1 MRRMNPTDALFFIL
15 IMLATAACTK
25 ATDCDALDPFPA
37 TPDDI
42 GLSFSVGG
50 TDVEY
55 DRYRYSDIPYVAD
68 PVYPEYQSMNVKV
81 PTSINDEPI
90 DTTNAPILFVF
101 SAPGYQAA
109 APPNY
114 LTSTGFPA
122 DPTAATK
129 NSMRALAAGY
139 VVVEVGCRG
148 RDNLESGTFYGK
160 APAAIVDLKAAVRYL
175 RCKDEEMPGNAEW
188 IISTGFSGAGALSA
202 LLGASGN
209 SHLYDAYLEEI
220 GAADEDDSIYASA
233 AFCPIT
239 DLEHADMAYE
249 WEFKNT
255 LYDSGLV
262 DQCLSMQLKDA
273 FAEYQD
279 SLNLQDENC
288 FGKITADNYGQFLV
302 KTYLIPSANRYL
314 NALTDPTSYLAAHT
328 WIHWDDSTHSAT
340 FAFED
345 YAKHLQRLEDVPAF
359 DAFALTS
366 RANSL
371 FGNETT
377 DARHFT
383 EFSLIQTCGCPNVEV
398 DDDLKT
404 VVNLMNPMYFISKGN
419 CSGCAEHWW
428 IRHGTNDTNT
438 ALPVIINLATILRN
452 KGKDVNVWLYW
463 DKKHMANDD
472 PDDFI
477 EWIGEITGYTI
488 PPPP

>member
-1 MRRMNPTDALFFIL
+1 MRRMNPTGTLFFIM
-15 IMLATAACTK
+15 IMLATAACTR
-25 ATDCDALDPFPA
+25 ATDCDALDPFPSMPND
-37 TPDDI
+37 T
-42 GLSFSVGG
+42 GLTFSLGAIEV
-50 TDVEY
+50 VY
-55 DRYRYSDIPYVAD
+55 DRYFDVPYVAD
-68 PVYPEYQSMNVKV
+68 SAYPEYQSMNVKV
-81 PTSINDEPI
+81 PTSIDDTPI

-101 SAPGYQAA
+101 SAPGYKAE

-114 LTSTGFPA
+114 PTPTGFPPV
-122 DPTAATK
+122 PTAATK

-148 RDNLESGTFYGK
+148 RDNLESDTYYGK

-220 GAADEDDSIYASA
+220 GAADEDDSVYASA

-255 LYDSGLV
+255 LFGCDLV
-262 DQCLSMQLKDA
+262 DQDLSMQLKDA
-273 FAEYQD
+273 FAEYQA

-302 KTYLIPSANRYL
+302 KTYLIPSANMCL
-314 NALTDPTSYLAAHT
+314 NAKTGVALYSYLADHP
-328 WIHWDDSTHSAT
+328 WIHWDYSTDSAT
-340 FAFED
+340 FSFED
-345 YAKHLQRLEDVPAF
+345 YAKNLQRIEDVPAF
-359 DAFALTS
+359 DAFSLDS
-366 RANSL
+366 RANKL

-383 EFSLIQTCGCPNVEV
+383 NYSLRQTCGCPNAEI

-404 VVNLMNPMYFISKGN
+404 VVNLMNPMYFISQGN

-438 ALPVIINLATILRN
+438 ALPVVINLATLLKN
-452 KGKDVNVWLYW
+452 KGKDVNIRLYW

-477 EWIGEITGYTI
+477 AWIGEITGYTI
-488 PPPP
+488 PP

>member
-1 MRRMNPTDALFFIL
+1 MNPTGTLFFIM
-15 IMLATAACTK
+15 IMLATAACTR
-25 ATDCDALDPFPA
+25 ATDCDALDPFPSPSDA
-37 TPDDI
+37 ESLTFPL
-42 GLSFSVGG
+42 GLI
-50 TDVEY
+50 TVEY
-55 DRYRYSDIPYVAD
+55 DRYSDIQYVAD
-68 PVYPEYQSMNVKV
+68 SAYPEYQSMNVKV
-81 PTSINDEPI
+81 PTSIDDTPI
-90 DTTNAPILFVF
+90 DTTNAPILFIF

-114 LTSTGFPA
+114 LTSTGFP
-122 DPTAATK
+122 DPPTATTK

-148 RDNLESGTFYGK
+148 RDNLASDETYYGK

-209 SHLYDAYLEEI
+209 SHLYDPYLEEI

-255 LYDSGLV
+255 HKLSDSGLV
-262 DQCLSMQLKDA
+262 DQSLSKQLKNA
-273 FAEYQD
+273 FVKYQA

-288 FGKITADNYGQFLV
+288 FGNITADNYGQFLV
-302 KTYLIPSANRYL
+302 KTYLIPSANRHL
-314 NALTDPTSYLAAHT
+314 NALTTDLPSYLADHP
-328 WIHWDDSTHSAT
+328 WIHWDESTHSAT

-345 YAKHLQRLEDVPAF
+345 YAKHLRRVKDVPAF

-366 RANSL
+366 NENSL

-383 EFSLIQTCGCPNVEV
+383 NYSLRQTCGCPNAEI

-404 VVNLMNPMYFISKGN
+404 VVNLMNPMYFISQDS

-452 KGKDVNVWLYW
+452 KGKDVNVLLYW

-477 EWIGEITGYTI
+477 DWIGEITGYTI
-488 PPPP
+488 PP